1 MNNFQR
7 YIRYGEE
14 EGAPSAEAVGALVD
28 KYPWFT
34 VAREVA
40 EHLSGAG
47 DPIQMLLRQN
57 RGLSSLHRP
66 HIDTEL
72 LTEVTE
78 GEIIDRFLR
87 MDDYRIV
94 ADEGGSDDTEIKTE
108 ADIDGDDDIVSEELA
123 EVYAAQGLKEE
134 AIEIYRKLSLRNTE
148 KSVYF
153 AEKIEK
159 LANNN

>member
-1 MNNFQR
+1 
-7 YIRYGEE
+7 
-14 EGAPSAEAVGALVD
+14 
-28 KYPWFT
+28 
-34 VAREVA
+34 
-40 EHLSGAG
+40 
-47 DPIQMLLRQN
+47 MLLRQN